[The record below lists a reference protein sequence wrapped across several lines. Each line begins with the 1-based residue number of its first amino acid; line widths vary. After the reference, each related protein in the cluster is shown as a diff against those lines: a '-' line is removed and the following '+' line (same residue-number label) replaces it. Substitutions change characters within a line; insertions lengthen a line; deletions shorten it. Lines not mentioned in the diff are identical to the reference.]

1 MKYHDNTVKGTRRG
15 KKWPEDVRCAAMC
28 DLLTHNNLSDVA
40 RRYNVP
46 ESTLRSWLRQAE
58 KKKPGERKSL
68 FEQARENELRALARK
83 ASAAA
88 NCSVEYI
95 RRRLESTMND
105 AEIYVYCK
113 QRLDELD
120 GLVSYNGPEDPDCT
134 AMGPVREIEPEKP
147 GERELLA
154 QLMDRHRPISDFGAA
169 NFTRTL
175 VSVTDRA
182 AQMLGD
188 DGAPDNTL
196 RIEIG
201 GTGTDDAEDM
211 AW

>member
-1 MKYHDNTVKGTRRG
+1 
-15 KKWPEDVRCAAMC
+15 
-28 DLLTHNNLSDVA
+28 
-40 RRYNVP
+40 
-46 ESTLRSWLRQAE
+46 
-58 KKKPGERKSL
+58 
-68 FEQARENELRALARK
+68 
-83 ASAAA
+83 
-88 NCSVEYI
+88 
-95 RRRLESTMND
+95 MND
-105 AEIYVYCK
+105 AEIYAYCK
-113 QRLDELD
+113 QRLAELD

-147 GERELLA
+147 GERELLT
-154 QLMDRHRPISDFGAA
+154 QLMERHRPISDFGAA